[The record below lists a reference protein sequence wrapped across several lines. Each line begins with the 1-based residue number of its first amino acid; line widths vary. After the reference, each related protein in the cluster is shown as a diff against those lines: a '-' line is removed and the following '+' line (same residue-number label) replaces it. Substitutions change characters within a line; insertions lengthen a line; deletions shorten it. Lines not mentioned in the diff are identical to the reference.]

1 MMDAER
7 PRNARGRYQRHGL
20 HTLKKAVAV
29 LGSRALP
36 PASTALGRELR
47 AWRESLV
54 ADLGGPDVVSTQQLA
69 LVEKAVTQKLICDS
83 LDGYVLG
90 MVSLVNK
97 RHRTLWPVVRERA
110 AQVTLLQSLLRD
122 LGLERR
128 AKQVDLAAQLA
139 ALHRDAAP
147 GE

>member
-1 MMDAER
+1 M
-7 PRNARGRYQRHGL
+7 
-20 HTLKKAVAV
+20 